1 MARRQQGGDAECTGL
16 LHAAHGEG
24 HQRLPAA
31 VVVPA
36 YLVPG
41 GHRRGAAEGGDLEAG
56 TQQPPLHHHRQG
68 GEGDT
73 WGAAE
78 GELEAGTQQHR
89 WWWWWCPRVARQH
102 ALVLRWGVASVAALV
117 GVALLLFLV
126 LQNLQRGASLA
137 GVVAF
142 VGVATLASNN
152 RPAIPWPTVAW
163 GLGLQLGLGAVILYT
178 EVGYLAF
185 QWLGDGAAHFLAY
198 SDVGAEFVFGAHFT
212 DHYIAFKVLPTIIFF
227 SSFISVMYHLGVV
240 QVLVKG
246 VAWVMVKTLDTSGA
260 ESLSCSANI
269 FVGQTEA
276 PLVIKPF
283 IALLTMSELH
293 SVMASGFATVAGGVM
308 VAYMSFG
315 ISPVHLISASVMSA
329 PAALAM
335 SKILYP
341 ETETPVTQGT
351 VKVTFADSH
360 EVNVIGAAAA
370 GALSGGRLAC
380 NVLCILVAFLAL
392 IALVNGLLG
401 AIGLLLHVPHLSVE
415 WVLGWLMAPVAW
427 LLGVPWGDCVAVGTL
442 LGKKTVLNEF
452 VAYLDLREM
461 VDQQAISQR
470 AEIIATYALCGF
482 SNFSSM
488 GVQIGGIGGICPER
502 QPDLARLGLRAL
514 LAGSLACFLTA
525 CVAGL
530 LV

>member
-1 MARRQQGGDAECTGL
+1 MIGLMAG
-16 LHAAHGEG
+16 
-24 HQRLPAA
+24 
-31 VVVPA
+31 
-36 YLVPG
+36 
-41 GHRRGAAEGGDLEAG
+41 
-56 TQQPPLHHHRQG
+56 
-68 GEGDT
+68 
-73 WGAAE
+73 
-78 GELEAGTQQHR
+78 
-89 WWWWWCPRVARQH
+89 
-102 ALVLRWGVASVAALV
+102 
-117 GVALLLFLV
+117 
-126 LQNLQRGASLA
+126 NLQRGASLA

-227 SSFISVMYHLGVV
+227 SSFISVKWGVVERSFNPRGSVMYHLGVV

-246 VAWVMVKTLDTSGA
+246 VAWVMVKTLDTS
-260 ESLSCSANI
+260 
-269 FVGQTEA
+269 V
-276 PLVIKPF
+276 
-283 IALLTMSELH
+283 H